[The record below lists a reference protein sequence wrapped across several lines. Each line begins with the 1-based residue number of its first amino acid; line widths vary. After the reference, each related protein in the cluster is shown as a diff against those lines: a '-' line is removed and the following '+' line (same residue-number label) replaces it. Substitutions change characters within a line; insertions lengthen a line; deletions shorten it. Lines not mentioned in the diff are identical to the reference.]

1 MEQIDVV
8 LRRVSELVITRAVM
22 PMVAYSVDCVGLMFP
37 MYAEIKMILAS
48 EFVV

>member
-1 MEQIDVV
+1 
-8 LRRVSELVITRAVM
+8 M

-37 MYAEIKMILAS
+37 MYAQMEMILAS